1 MLNIHV
7 YSKNIIKYK
16 QIYNNMS
23 RPKGSL
29 NKSTIAKMQ
38 QQTSKGGGV
47 FLTKLEKQIEGSAI
61 TRKNALGWVNWGVRN
76 NYPNL
81 LLDLYNQSPTHRSAV
96 NFAVQSILGNGVDFE
111 QMQLNG
117 DEVVP
122 NYAQT
127 WDEVIKSLAL
137 DYILYGSYAIQVIM
151 NKDGKTYSFWHMPL
165 DKVRWSE
172 YDEDG
177 QVTKYWICQDW
188 TMTGNY
194 PPFEID
200 ALDMKDEWKLEKGK
214 PYLYVYRTYSP
225 TMTYYTQPHYA
236 AAIKAIQA
244 EIEYVNYD
252 LKNIVNGFAPA
263 GVLTLPE
270 VETDEE
276 RQAIIQNVTRMFQGS
291 DNANSVMITFRSNI
305 EDKGVEYTPFQS
317 NKGSFNY
324 YADANQRVINRI
336 LESHQIP
343 NASLIGMP
351 DIGNSGFSSEAD
363 KLEVS
368 YQLYNK
374 LTGNYNRMAVIRT
387 LNQMLKM
394 NGIETEI
401 IMKPLNFNDFQE
413 DANVKERTES
423 ADVPEKNADE
433 NNVEE
438 KVEK

>member
-1 MLNIHV
+1 MSRTLG
-7 YSKNIIKYK
+7 SKN
-16 QIYNNMS
+16 
-23 RPKGSL
+23 RPKTPQ
-29 NKSTIAKMQ
+29 NKGAIFNIA
-38 QQTSKGGGV
+38 
-47 FLTKLEKQIEGSAI
+47 LEKQIEGSAV
-61 TRKNALGWVNWGVRN
+61 TRKSGFDYVNWGIKN

-96 NFAVQSILGNGVDFE
+96 NFAMMSILGNGVDFE
-111 QMQLNG
+111 QMKLNG

-127 WDEVIKSLAL
+127 WDEIIKSLAL
-137 DYILYGSYAIQVIM
+137 DYILYGSYAIQIIM
-151 NKDGKTYSFWHMPL
+151 NKDGKTFSFWHMPL

-177 QVTKYWICQDW
+177 QITTYWICNDW
-188 TMTGNY
+188 TATGQN

-200 ALDMKDEWKLEKGK
+200 AFDMRDDFKIEKGK

-244 EIEYVNYD
+244 EIEYCNYD
-252 LKNIVNGFAPA
+252 LKNIVNGFTPS

-276 RQAIIQNVTRMFQGS
+276 RRAIIQNITRMFQGS

-305 EDKGVEYTPFQS
+305 EDKGVEYVPFAKNQ
-317 NKGSFNY
+317 GSFNF
-324 YADANQRVINRI
+324 YADANQRTINRI
-336 LESHQIP
+336 LEAHQIP
-343 NASLIGMP
+343 NAALIGMP
-351 DIGNSGFSSEAD
+351 DISNSGFASEAD
-363 KLEVS
+363 KLQVS
-368 YQLYNK
+368 YELYNK
-374 LTGNYNRMAVIRT
+374 LTGNYNRMAVVRT

-394 NGIETEI
+394 NGIDTEI
-401 IMKPLNFNDFQE
+401 IMKPLNFNDFGN
-413 DANVKERTES
+413 DANVKERTASVTVE
-423 ADVPEKNADE
+423 EKEVDE

-438 KVEK
+438 KVEE

>member
-1 MLNIHV
+1 MGEIQKRPV
-7 YSKNIIKYK
+7 G
-16 QIYNNMS
+16 
-23 RPKGSL
+23 RPKGSTTKKANL
-29 NKSTIAKMQ
+29 
-38 QQTSKGGGV
+38 SKGGIY
-47 FLTKLEKQIEGSAI
+47 LTTFEKQIEGSAI
-61 TRKNALGWVNWGVRN
+61 TRKSGFNWVNWGIKN
-76 NYPNL
+76 NYPNI
-81 LLDLYNQSPTHRSAV
+81 LLDLFNQSPTHRSAV

-111 QMQLNG
+111 QMGING

-137 DYILYGSYAIQVIM
+137 DYILYGSYAIQIIM
-151 NKDGKTYSFWHMPL
+151 NKDGKTFSFWHMPL

-177 QVTKYWICQDW
+177 QITSYWICNDW
-188 TMTGNY
+188 TATGQN
-194 PPFEID
+194 PPFQID
-200 ALDMKDEWKLEKGK
+200 AFDMRDDFKIDKGK

-236 AAIKAIQA
+236 GGIKAIQA
-244 EIEYVNYD
+244 EIEYVNFD

-263 GVLTLPE
+263 GVLTLPDM
-270 VETDEE
+270 ETDEE
-276 RQAIIQNVTRMFQGS
+276 RQAAINNITRMFQGS
-291 DNANSVMITFRSNI
+291 NNSNSVMITFRSNI
-305 EDKGVEYTPFQS
+305 EDKGVEYTPFTNNS
-317 NKGSFNY
+317 GHVNL

-343 NASLIGMP
+343 NAALIGLP

-374 LTGNYNRMAVIRT
+374 LVGNNNRMAVIRS

-394 NGIETEI
+394 NGVDTEI
-401 IMKPLNFNDFQE
+401 IMKPLNFSDFGNDA
-413 DANVKERTES
+413 DVRERTK
-423 ADVPEKNADE
+423 ATDVDEKTVDE
-433 NNVEE
+433 DNIEE
-438 KVEK
+438 QKTE

>member
-1 MLNIHV
+1 
-7 YSKNIIKYK
+7 
-16 QIYNNMS
+16 MS
-23 RPKGSL
+23 RPVGSK
-29 NKSTIAKMQ
+29 NKPKIQKS
-38 QQTSKGGGV
+38 SGV
-47 FLTKLEKQIEGSAI
+47 FLTNLEKQIEGSAI
-61 TRKNALGWVNWGVRN
+61 TRKNALGWVNWGVKN

-81 LLDLYNQSPTHRSAV
+81 LLDLYNQSPTHRSAI
-96 NFAVQSILGNGVDFE
+96 NFAMMSILGNGVDYD

-122 NYAQT
+122 NYSQT

-151 NKDGKTYSFWHMPL
+151 NNDGKTYSFWHMPL
-165 DKVRWSE
+165 EKVRWSE
-172 YDEDG
+172 FDEDG
-177 QVTKYWICQDW
+177 QITSYWISNDW
-188 TMTGNY
+188 TAIGQN
-194 PPFEID
+194 PPIEVE
-200 ALDMKDEWKLEKGK
+200 ALDMKSEMKLEKGK

-244 EIEYVNYD
+244 EIEYCNYD
-252 LKNIVNGFAPA
+252 LKNIVNGFTPS

-276 RQAIIQNVTRMFQGS
+276 RQAIIANITRMFQGS
-291 DNANSVMITFRSNI
+291 ENANSVMITFRSNI

-317 NKGSFNY
+317 NKGSFNF

-336 LESHQIP
+336 LEAHQIP
-343 NASLIGMP
+343 NAALIGMP
-351 DIGNSGFSSEAD
+351 DISNSGFASEAD
-363 KLEVS
+363 KLQVS
-368 YQLYNK
+368 YELYNK

-387 LNQMLKM
+387 LNQMFKM

-401 IMKPLNFNDFQE
+401 VMKPLNFADFGN
-413 DANVKERTES
+413 DANVKERTASVEIE
-423 ADVPEKNADE
+423 EKEVNE

-438 KVEK
+438 QVTE

>member
-1 MLNIHV
+1 MGRRL
-7 YSKNIIKYK
+7 
-16 QIYNNMS
+16 
-23 RPKGSL
+23 GSL
-29 NKSTIAKMQ
+29 NKSTIAKMNAN
-38 QQTSKGGGV
+38 KPKNGV
-47 FLTKLEKQIEGSAI
+47 YLTNLEKQIEGSAV
-61 TRKNALGWVNWGVRN
+61 TRKNAMGWVNWGLRN

-81 LLDLYNQSPTHRSAV
+81 LLDLYNQSPTHRAAV

-137 DYILYGSYAIQVIM
+137 DYILYGSYAIQVIL
-151 NKDGKTYSFWHMPL
+151 NKDGKTYSYWHMPL

-177 QVTKYWICQDW
+177 QITKYWICNDW
-188 TMTGNY
+188 TATGQY

-225 TMTYYTQPHYA
+225 AMTYYTQPHYQA
-236 AAIKAIQA
+236 AMKAIQA
-244 EIEYVNYD
+244 EIEYCNYD
-252 LKNIVNGFAPA
+252 LRNIVNGFAPA

-276 RQAIIQNVTRMFQGS
+276 RQAIINNVTRMFQGS
-291 DNANSVMITFRSNI
+291 DNANSVMITFRNTL
-305 EDKGVEYTPFQS
+305 EDKGVEYTPFQN

-336 LESHQIP
+336 LEAHQIP
-343 NASLIGMP
+343 NAALIGMP

-374 LTGNYNRMAVIRT
+374 LTGNYNRMAVVRT

-401 IMKPLNFNDFQE
+401 VMKPLSFSDFQK
-413 DANVKERTES
+413 DANVEERT
-423 ADVPEKNADE
+423 KGT
-433 NNVEE
+433 NVKDGEINETEE
-438 KVEK
+438 KIE

>member
-1 MLNIHV
+1 ME
-7 YSKNIIKYK
+7 
-16 QIYNNMS
+16 NNTKRG

-29 NKSTIAKMQ
+29 NKSTLLAQ
-38 QQTSKGGGV
+38 QQSKKGGGTYV
-47 FLTKLEKQIEGSAI
+47 VALEKQIEGSAV
-61 TRKNALGWVNWGVRN
+61 TRKSGQGYVSWGARN

-96 NFAVQSILGNGVDFE
+96 NFAMMSILGNGVDYNA
-111 QMQLNG
+111 MKLNG

-151 NKDGKTYSFWHMPL
+151 NKDGKTFSFWHIPL

-177 QVTKYWICQDW
+177 QITSYWICNDW
-188 TMTGNY
+188 TMVGQY
-194 PPFEID
+194 PPIEVE
-200 ALDMKDEWKLEKGK
+200 ALDMKSEMKLEKGK
-214 PYLYVYRTYSP
+214 PYLYVYRAYSP
-225 TMTYYTQPHYA
+225 TMNYYTQPHYA

-276 RQAIIQNVTRMFQGS
+276 RQAIIQNVTKMFQGS
-291 DNANSVMITFRSNI
+291 ENANSVMITFRSNI

-336 LESHQIP
+336 LEAHQIP

-351 DIGNSGFSSEAD
+351 DLNNSGFSSEAD

-394 NGIETEI
+394 NGVETEI
-401 IMKPLNFNDFQE
+401 VMKPLSFKDFDNDA
-413 DANVKERTES
+413 DVKERTEGT
-423 ADVPEKNADE
+423 DVDEKETND

-438 KVEK
+438 KVEE

>member
-1 MLNIHV
+1 MP
-7 YSKNIIKYK
+7 
-16 QIYNNMS
+16 
-23 RPKGSL
+23 RTKGAL
-29 NKSTIAKMQ
+29 NKSKTPQNKN
-38 QQTSKGGGV
+38 GV
-47 FLTKLEKQIEGSAI
+47 FLTKLEKQIEGSAV
-61 TRKNALGWVNWGVRN
+61 TRKNALGWVNWGARN

-81 LLDLYNQSPTHRSAV
+81 LLDLYNQSPTHHSAV
-96 NFAVQSILGNGVDFE
+96 NFAVQSILGNGVDLDA
-111 QMQLNG
+111 MQVNG

-151 NKDGKTYSFWHMPL
+151 NKDGQTYSFYHMPL

-177 QVTKYWICQDW
+177 QITSYWICQDW
-188 TMTGNY
+188 TATGQF
-194 PPFEID
+194 PPFQIE
-200 ALDMKDEWKLEKGK
+200 ALDMKSEKRLEKSK

-225 TMTYYTQPHYA
+225 TMTYYTTPHYQ

-244 EIEYVNYD
+244 EIEYCNYD

-270 VETDEE
+270 VETDEQRE
-276 RQAIIQNVTRMFQGS
+276 AIIANVTRMFQGS
-291 DNANSVMITFRSNI
+291 ENSNSVMITFRSNI
-305 EDKGVEYTPFQS
+305 EDKGVEYTPFTANQG
-317 NKGSFNY
+317 NVNQ

-336 LESHQIP
+336 LGAHQIP
-343 NASLIGMP
+343 NAALIGLP

-363 KLEVS
+363 KLQVS
-368 YQLYNK
+368 YELYNK

-394 NGIETEI
+394 NGVETEI
-401 IMKPLNFNDFQE
+401 VMKPLNFADFQN
-413 DANVKERTES
+413 DANVKERTEPT
-423 ADVPEKNADE
+423 DVNEKEVDE
-433 NNVEE
+433 NNIEEQKVEE
-438 KVEK
+438 

>member
-29 NKSTIAKMQ
+29 NKSTLAKMQ

-47 FLTKLEKQIEGSAI
+47 YLTQLEKQIEGSAI
-61 TRKNALGWVNWGVRN
+61 TRKNSLGWVNWGIRN

-177 QVTKYWICQDW
+177 QITKYWICQDW
-188 TMTGNY
+188 TMTGTY

>member
-1 MLNIHV
+1 MAEIQKRPV
-7 YSKNIIKYK
+7 G
-16 QIYNNMS
+16 
-23 RPKGSL
+23 RPKGS
-29 NKSTIAKMQ
+29 
-38 QQTSKGGGV
+38 TSKKTLLSKNSV
-47 FLTKLEKQIEGSAI
+47 YTMNFEKQIEGSAI
-61 TRKNALGWVNWGVRN
+61 TRKSAMGYVSWGVRN

-291 DNANSVMITFRSNI
+291 DNSNSVMITFRSNI
-305 EDKGVEYTPFQS
+305 EDKGVEYTPFTASQG
-317 NKGSFNY
+317 NVNI
-324 YADANQRVINRI
+324 YAEANQRVINRI
-336 LESHQIP
+336 LGAHQIP
-343 NASLIGMP
+343 NAALIGLP

-401 IMKPLNFNDFQE
+401 IMKPLNFADFQE

-423 ADVPEKNADE
+423 ADVNEKDIDE

-438 KVEK
+438 KVEE

>member
-1 MLNIHV
+1 MAEITKRPV
-7 YSKNIIKYK
+7 G
-16 QIYNNMS
+16 
-23 RPKGSL
+23 RPKGSTTKKPNIS
-29 NKSTIAKMQ
+29 NK
-38 QQTSKGGGV
+38 GV
-47 FLTKLEKQIEGSAI
+47 YLTCLEKQIEGSAV
-61 TRKNALGWVNWGVRN
+61 TRKSGMGYVSWGVKN

-81 LLDLYNQSPTHRSAV
+81 LLDLYNQSPTHRSAI
-96 NFAVQSILGNGVDFE
+96 NFAVQSILGNGVDYNA
-111 QMQLNG
+111 MQLNG

-151 NKDGKTYSFWHMPL
+151 NKDGQTYSFWHMPL
-165 DKVRWSE
+165 EKVRWSE

-177 QVTKYWICQDW
+177 QITSYWICNDW
-188 TMTGNY
+188 TASGQY
-194 PPFEID
+194 APFQID
-200 ALDMKDEWKLEKGK
+200 ALDMRSEMKLEKGK

-252 LKNIVNGFAPA
+252 LKNIVNGFTPS

-276 RQAIIQNVTRMFQGS
+276 RQAIIANITRMFKGS
-291 DNANSVMITFRSNI
+291 ENANSVMITFRSNI
-305 EDKGVEYTPFQS
+305 EDKGVEYTPFAKNQ
-317 NKGSFNY
+317 GSFNF
-324 YADANQRVINRI
+324 YADANQRTINRI
-336 LESHQIP
+336 LEAHQIP
-343 NASLIGMP
+343 NAALIGMP
-351 DIGNSGFSSEAD
+351 DISNSGFASEAD

-374 LTGNYNRMAVIRT
+374 LTGNYNRMAVVRT

-401 IMKPLNFNDFQE
+401 VMKPLNFNDFGD
-413 DANVKERTES
+413 DANVKERTASVTVE
-423 ADVPEKNADE
+423 EKEVDE

-438 KVEK
+438 KVEE